1 MAPKTPKNPVADK
14 PEGSLLAPQVP
25 PAEPA
30 AAATLKAAAQ
40 ALAAENPPATTP
52 PAKGVQDAAASQAA
66 PGGDVTGAAVDPL
79 PPLVAG
85 TVRIRALR
93 VIEHDGMRYGPEEH
107 AGDELEVSEAQF
119 HLLNPIQ
126 AVEVLQ

>member
-1 MAPKTPKNPVADK
+1 MAPKTPKNPVTDK
-14 PEGSLLAPQVP
+14 PEDSLPAPQVP

-30 AAATLKAAAQ
+30 AATTLEAAAL
-40 ALAAENPPATTP
+40 AL
-52 PAKGVQDAAASQAA
+52 AAASQAA

-85 TVRIRALR
+85 TIRIRALR
-93 VIEHDGMRYGPEEH
+93 VIEHNGVRYGPEEH